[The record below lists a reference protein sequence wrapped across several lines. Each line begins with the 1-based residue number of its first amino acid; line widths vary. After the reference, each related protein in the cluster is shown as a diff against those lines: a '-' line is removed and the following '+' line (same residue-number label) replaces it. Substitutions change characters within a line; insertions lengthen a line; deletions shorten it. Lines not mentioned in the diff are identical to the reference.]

1 MPIMKDMVKN
11 FTSVSDLSVGKR
23 VLAVDSLQK
32 KSVKMG
38 SRVKNELR
46 SQEHS
51 VAQNAKAINTLRR
64 ARLMKRVKEETKYMI
79 GLVLMF
85 TFTGGMLIL
94 ISLLMLYLVAI
105 IRAIG

>member
-1 MPIMKDMVKN
+1 M
-11 FTSVSDLSVGKR
+11 
-23 VLAVDSLQK
+23 
-32 KSVKMG
+32 
-38 SRVKNELR
+38 
-46 SQEHS
+46 
-51 VAQNAKAINTLRR
+51 AQNAKAINTLRR